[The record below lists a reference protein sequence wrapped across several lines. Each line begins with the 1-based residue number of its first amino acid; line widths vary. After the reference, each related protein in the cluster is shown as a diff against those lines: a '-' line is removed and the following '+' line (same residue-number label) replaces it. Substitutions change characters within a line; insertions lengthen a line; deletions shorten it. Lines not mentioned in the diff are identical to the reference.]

1 MSNQLPPSKFGA
13 GTTYGQSGQPHA
25 LSQPVPTPP
34 PPVAPP
40 AYPSTQVPQ
49 TPTAYPTPTYQTPA
63 PDPYAATQFSAPAS
77 YSHQAQAPAGGAS
90 AITAAIL
97 SLIGALWYGID
108 VVRGW
113 DGIVELLK
121 SLDALSSLGLSGSL
135 TAWAY
140 GSIASV
146 VAQLIFVPVL
156 LIGGILLLTRSSA
169 GRTMVIL
176 GSLLVIATNIFWA
189 LAAFEAIGWVNNFT
203 EGIGAGRNVGG
214 ELAARVL
221 LNIGVPA
228 LLAVVIVVFAMTA
241 SAKLWCRRLGGQSIP
256 PVTY

>member
-1 MSNQLPPSKFGA
+1 MA
-13 GTTYGQSGQPHA
+13 A
-25 LSQPVPTPP
+25 
-34 PPVAPP
+34 P
-40 AYPSTQVPQ
+40 AYPSTPVPQ
-49 TPTAYPTPTYQTPA
+49 TPAAYPTPTYQTPA

-77 YSHQAQAPAGGAS
+77 YSHQAQVPAGGAT
-90 AITAAIL
+90 AIAAAIL

-113 DGIVELLK
+113 DGIVQLLK

-156 LIGGILLLTRSSA
+156 LIGAILLLAHNPA
-169 GRTMVIL
+169 GRTMVVF
-176 GSLLVIATNIFWA
+176 GSVLVIATNIFWA

-203 EGIGAGRNVGG
+203 ESVGAGRNSGG
-214 ELAARVL
+214 ELAARML
-221 LNIGVPA
+221 LNVGLPA
-228 LLAVVIVVFAMTA
+228 LLAVITLVLAMSA
-241 SAKLWCRRLGGQSIP
+241 SAKFWCRRSVGQLAP
-256 PVTY
+256 PATY